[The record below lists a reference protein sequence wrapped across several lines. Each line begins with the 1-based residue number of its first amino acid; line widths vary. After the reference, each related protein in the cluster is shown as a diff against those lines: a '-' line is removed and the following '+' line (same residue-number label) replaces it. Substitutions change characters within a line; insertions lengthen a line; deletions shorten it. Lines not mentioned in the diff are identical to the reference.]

1 MQPQPSVINKH
12 RVRLVLVLTIAG
24 VFVIG
29 ILFYPQFSAE
39 PRFGGKR
46 LSVWLKDWYRL
57 PPPGSGPMAYQEFAA
72 KRRDAEAAVRHL
84 GTNAVPMLT
93 LMLRWRDSPLK
104 IRLMQNRG
112 VQWLIAKGILSD
124 YLDPAWRSNR
134 TAAQALS
141 LLGASAKGA
150 VPDLIAALEGNP
162 DVESRRCAAAC
173 LGAIGPE
180 AAAAVP
186 VRSSRP

>member
-12 RVRLVLVLTIAG
+12 RVRLVLVLTMAG

-29 ILFYPQFSAE
+29 LLFSPQFSAE

-57 PPPGSGPMAYQEFAA
+57 PPPGSGSMAYQEFAT

-84 GTNAVPMLT
+84 GTNAVPILT

-104 IRLMQNRG
+104 IRLMQN
-112 VQWLIAKGILSD
+112 
-124 YLDPAWRSNR
+124 
-134 TAAQALS
+134 
-141 LLGASAKGA
+141 
-150 VPDLIAALEGNP
+150 
-162 DVESRRCAAAC
+162 
-173 LGAIGPE
+173 
-180 AAAAVP
+180 
-186 VRSSRP
+186 